1 MIDLEQQFSSLCYH
15 YVRTKDN
22 EFPKILGNDIDEF
35 QKHVDMIQKKFS
47 IISPNDVFN
56 FYYNKE
62 KFQNKN
68 NVLFTFDDGLSDHFE
83 AAKILHEK
91 NINAMFFIPT
101 CFLDEK
107 LPANPMIIHY
117 CIAEFG
123 IKMFLES
130 YNKMLDECKISEKE
144 YFIQYNE
151 RIDNV
156 WDKINQIKSMF
167 KYSLEHN
174 LSRKILIKI
183 YQKLFLKKYPEGLQI
198 IHLDENKIRK
208 MIEMGHT
215 IGAHSHSHLSI
226 GATKLNTKEF
236 DKEVN
241 YPKKILEKKFGIDV
255 LSFSYPFGEKQDCL
269 SSSELFRNTNKYKI
283 GFTVEEKINTKDTS
297 PLLLGRHMP
306 TSTENSEKLSLFLNK
321 MFNA

>member
-1 MIDLEQQFSSLCYH
+1 MDFLSVCYH
-15 YVRTKDN
+15 YVRKPDN
-22 EFPKILGNDIDEF
+22 SFPRILGTKIEDFEEDIIMLKNRF
-35 QKHVDMIQKKFS
+35 RMISQD
-47 IISPNDVFN
+47 DVLKS
-56 FYYNKE
+56 YYEGNKE
-62 KFQNKN
+62 DSSQKGM
-68 NVLFTFDDGLSDHFE
+68 LITFDDGLSDHFE

-123 IKMFLES
+123 IKMFLEY
-130 YNKMLDECKISEKE
+130 YNEMLEEWKISEKE
-144 YFIQYNE
+144 YFIKYNE

-183 YQKLFLKKYPEGLQI
+183 YQKLFLKRYPNGLQI

-226 GATKLNTKEF
+226 GATKLNMKEF

-269 SSSELFRNTNKYKI
+269 SSSELFRKTSKYKI

-297 PLLLGRHMP
+297 PLLLGRHMA
-306 TSTENSEKLSLFLNK
+306 TSTENSEKLFLFLNK
-321 MFNA
+321 VFNA